1 MNLVAACATLRT
13 LSIGFSI
20 GFRYISSSLRAALL
34 PAAPLL
40 FVIGLLAA
48 IVISHYLREKRNQD
62 IRGDKG
68 RSDSRPSS
76 SRDSVQDV
84 RIADLD
90 DRSEGRLL
98 PPHPQVP
105 ERNIAG
111 GQPQEFAGSPYQ
123 NRYTGNRG
131 TDEPV

>member
-76 SRDSVQDV
+76 SRDS
-84 RIADLD
+84 
-90 DRSEGRLL
+90 
-98 PPHPQVP
+98 
-105 ERNIAG
+105 
-111 GQPQEFAGSPYQ
+111 GSRRP
-123 NRYTGNRG
+123 NR
-131 TDEPV
+131 